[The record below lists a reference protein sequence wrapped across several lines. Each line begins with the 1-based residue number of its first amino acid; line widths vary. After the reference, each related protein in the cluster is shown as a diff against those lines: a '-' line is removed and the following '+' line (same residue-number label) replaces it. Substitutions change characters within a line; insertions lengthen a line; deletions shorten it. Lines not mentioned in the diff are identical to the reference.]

1 MWQDQGAITDYL
13 GVKVEPTPDG
23 KIKLYQPQLIDD
35 IIAQVG
41 FNDRTKAKATPAPSS
56 TILNRDLDGQPFE
69 EKWEYRSVVGKLN
82 FLEKSTRPDIAYA
95 THQVARFSAEP
106 RKSHADA
113 IKHLVRYLV
122 GTKREGIIFDPNQSA
137 SFETYVDADFSGNWD
152 RSSAH
157 YDPSTARSRSG
168 HVVTFAGVPI
178 IWYSKLQGEIAQS
191 STESEYISLSE
202 AAKSTICLMNLLE
215 EAIARGIPIKM
226 KPADVHCKLF
236 EDNSGAY
243 EMATTPKFR
252 PRTKHLNVRYHFF
265 RSYVESGKL
274 NVVPVAS
281 DDNISDMLTKPTV
294 KELFLKFRYRLIG
307 F

>member
-1 MWQDQGAITDYL
+1 MDIPRGFEVSNADGELKLQL
-13 GVKVEPTPDG
+13 KSNPDD
-23 KIKLYQPQLIDD
+23 P
-35 IIAQVG
+35 
-41 FNDRTKAKATPAPSS
+41 R
-56 TILNRDLDGQPFE
+56 RD
-69 EKWEYRSVVGKLN
+69 
-82 FLEKSTRPDIAYA
+82 
-95 THQVARFSAEP
+95 QVARFSAEP

-307 F
+307 L